1 MHIKTYIHLYSEVLM
16 RTIYSLLT
24 LAILGSS
31 CATTSRDKL
40 LRDMSIG
47 AAMGAGAGAYANSQ
61 NKDPNKSG
69 SGTILLS
76 AFTGSLIAAAWDY
89 IFINDDQAFVA
100 AERDKFKFDND
111 QLKAVIRQGNYDRN
125 IPRDVSESTV
135 KLGEPVPDGFNF
147 GGLREDGCQVREFS
161 LGMNDDPFVA
171 VSRSIIMP
179 RLSYYV
185 LFSKDKKHCVKEDG
199 RGYLDAQIPGLGKA
213 LLDRAEYTARKMKE
227 GVPK

>member
-1 MHIKTYIHLYSEVLM
+1 M

-24 LAILGSS
+24 FAIVGSS
-31 CATTSRDKL
+31 CATTSRDRL

-47 AAMGAGAGAYANSQ
+47 AVVGAGAGAYSNSQ
-61 NKDPNKSG
+61 DKDPNKSA

-76 AFTGSLIAAAWDY
+76 AFTGSLIAAAWNY
-89 IFINDDQAFVA
+89 IFVEDDQAKLA

-125 IPRDVSESTV
+125 IPRDISESTV
-135 KLGEPVPDGFNF
+135 TLGEPVADGFTF
-147 GGLREDGCQVREFS
+147 AGLREDGCQVREFS
-161 LGMNDDPFVA
+161 LGMNDEPFVA

-185 LFSKDKKHCVKEDG
+185 LFSKDKKSCVKEDG
-199 RGYLDAQIPGLGKA
+199 RGYLDSQIPGLGKA

-227 GVPK
+227 GASK